1 MTREW
6 VAEQDVLFAEIGRLR
21 QQLAEARAMYTG
33 AQEDLNESVGIIV
46 ALRTERDYA
55 RAEARTL
62 GQRVQEAEAELGLLK
77 SRLDGAVL
85 ARSAAVTVIARVR
98 ELCDQ
103 WRDLPVEPPYMTT
116 YQSIQEFIRHALDG
130 TE

>member
-21 QQLAEARAMYTG
+21 QQLTEARAMYTG

-62 GQRVQEAEAELGLLK
+62 GQRVQEAEAELADLE
-77 SRLDGAVL
+77 RALDGDEYVQRMRRAE
-85 ARSAAVTVIARVR
+85 AALARVR
-98 ELCDQ
+98 ALCHPDVARPSKVTVYKARILAAIEREQ
-103 WRDLPVEPPYMTT
+103 P
-116 YQSIQEFIRHALDG
+116 
-130 TE
+130 